1 MYLNPVYSVIYLE
14 LVIASLWRKNSTNYP
29 GFSWLCKITGR
40 HLNYRPVFCPRYS
53 KQIHKFFQ
61 NYLKLIIF
69 ELIMLIPGKFRPSWK
84 KWCEIQSDGCLCR
97 LPCLLNII
105 FWIHGSFSPA
115 EKNSMEVKFFFRKGK
130 NIARYR
136 CFSVFAIL
144 EILASIPPD
153 IFKKN
158 YKLFQTF
165 SKLFKFEEIIL
176 IHANLLW

>member
-61 NYLKLIIF
+61 NYLKLFIF

-115 EKNSMEVKFFFRKGK
+115 EKNSMEVKFFFGRVKISLGTVVFRSSQYWKYWQVFRPIYSKKIINYFKLSQNYLNLRKL
-130 NIARYR
+130 Y
-136 CFSVFAIL
+136 
-144 EILASIPPD
+144 
-153 IFKKN
+153 
-158 YKLFQTF
+158 
-165 SKLFKFEEIIL
+165 
-176 IHANLLW
+176 